1 MSKPKPA
8 IGSVKRRGL
17 TVATAVA
24 VAGSGFIPANYAF
37 AEEANDQSQEVELK
51 APTVDE
57 VFESEKTTI
66 NVRLKETQNPV
77 AVAQEVAGKFK
88 SQFGSDA
95 AAFNQFEWQLER
107 KVKEQ
112 FATLVANDEVDLD
125 SGYSLPS
132 AKDYFKSNEEGIAA
146 ALRPADGSEGL
157 SPDEVVEKYAA
168 ELKRSGLLSVDNENA
183 WKAEF
188 RQLVSEKERELYPE
202 YFAPSAQDYFDH
214 HSGAIVAALRPADV
228 SKAPGADAVAEQFV
242 AQAQREGFS
251 VDDAWKAEFRELVQ
265 QLADKLEA
273 EEADAHRA
281 VLNNELGVNSNP
293 VVDPNEESLTA
304 EGLAVPFAEH
314 RDVVAEREA
323 AEAGAHR
330 AVLNNELGVNSNP
343 VVDPNEESLT
353 AEGLAVPF
361 AEHRDVVAER
371 EAAEELVES
380 KEAAVAAIE
389 GAVYLTENQK
399 SQFIDRVNA
408 SAAVADVA
416 AVVDQAHKL
425 SDKQAAE
432 EADKGTLAKD
442 KGEAHRIIDG
452 LNKLSLE
459 RKATFKKQVDDAN
472 TGAYVAHIVER
483 AQELSQQQKP
493 SGGVDEQE
501 SSQPG
506 KDEKPGTD
514 PKLGSAAD
522 TFKSFFDYAA
532 GLGVFAPIFGRFGV
546 ILENLRNAF
555 AKTGIRF

>member
-1 MSKPKPA
+1 M
-8 IGSVKRRGL
+8 
-17 TVATAVA
+17 
-24 VAGSGFIPANYAF
+24 
-37 AEEANDQSQEVELK
+37 
-51 APTVDE
+51 
-57 VFESEKTTI
+57 
-66 NVRLKETQNPV
+66 
-77 AVAQEVAGKFK
+77 
-88 SQFGSDA
+88 
-95 AAFNQFEWQLER
+95 
-107 KVKEQ
+107 
-112 FATLVANDEVDLD
+112 
-125 SGYSLPS
+125 
-132 AKDYFKSNEEGIAA
+132 
-146 ALRPADGSEGL
+146 
-157 SPDEVVEKYAA
+157 
-168 ELKRSGLLSVDNENA
+168 
-183 WKAEF
+183 
-188 RQLVSEKERELYPE
+188 
-202 YFAPSAQDYFDH
+202 
-214 HSGAIVAALRPADV
+214 

>member
-24 VAGSGFIPANYAF
+24 VAGSGFMPANYAF
-37 AEEANDQSQEVELK
+37 AQEADNQSQEVELK

-146 ALRPADGSEGL
+146 ALRPADGSEGQ
-157 SPDEVVEKYAA
+157 SPNEVVEKYAA

-188 RQLVSEKERELYPE
+188 RQLVSGKERELYPE

-273 EEADAHRA
+273 EEAGAHRA

-353 AEGLAVPF
+353 AEGLAAPF

>member
-1 MSKPKPA
+1 
-8 IGSVKRRGL
+8 
-17 TVATAVA
+17 VAER
-24 VAGSGFIPANYAF
+24 F
-37 AEEANDQSQEVELK
+37 
-51 APTVDE
+51 
-57 VFESEKTTI
+57 
-66 NVRLKETQNPV
+66 
-77 AVAQEVAGKFK
+77 VAQA
-88 SQFGSDA
+88 Q
-95 AAFNQFEWQLER
+95 R
-107 KVKEQ
+107 
-112 FATLVANDEVDLD
+112 
-125 SGYSLPS
+125 
-132 AKDYFKSNEEGIAA
+132 EGF
-146 ALRPADGSEGL
+146 
-157 SPDEVVEKYAA
+157 
-168 ELKRSGLLSVDNENA
+168 SVDDA

-228 SKAPGADAVAEQFV
+228 SNAPGADAVAERFV

-273 EEADAHRA
+273 E
-281 VLNNELGVNSNP
+281 
-293 VVDPNEESLTA
+293 
-304 EGLAVPFAEH
+304 
-314 RDVVAEREA
+314 
-323 AEAGAHR
+323 EAGAHR

-361 AEHRDVVAER
+361 AEHRDVVAEH

-432 EADKGTLAKD
+432 EVAKGTLAKD
-442 KGEAHRIIDG
+442 KGEAHRIIEG

-459 RKATFKKQVDDAN
+459 RKAAFKKQVDDAN

-483 AQELSQQQKP
+483 AQELNQQHQL

-514 PKLGSAAD
+514 PKLGGAAD
-522 TFKSFFDYAA
+522 SFKSFFDYAA
-532 GLGVFAPIFGRFGV
+532 RLGVFAPIFGRFGV